1 MRIFLTGA
9 TGFIGS
15 HVLALA
21 LKAGHEVV
29 ALRRKASSAAVVA
42 LPHEPRWIEGALA
55 ELSVFDLQDCAVV
68 VHLASAGVSPKQV
81 PWPELIDAN
90 VVGSAHV
97 VATAH
102 AAGIRR
108 IVVAG
113 TCHESGNS
121 AMDYDAIPAD
131 AALEPLNLY
140 GASKAAAYQLVSA
153 FARAHGLELFY
164 GRIFSAYGEGQ
175 FEGNF
180 WPSLRKAALNG
191 QDFPM
196 TSGSQI
202 RDFMPVEA
210 VAAELLRAC
219 QRMDLRPGEP
229 CTENIGSGHPLT
241 LLAFAQQEWQR
252 FDASGQILPGALAN
266 RPSDVERFVP
276 LLPSH

>member
-15 HVLALA
+15 HFLALA

-29 ALRRKASSAAVVA
+29 ALRRTTSSATEVC
-42 LPHEPRWIEGALA
+42 LPDEPHWIEGSL
-55 ELSVFDLQDCAVV
+55 ESLSVCDFQGCTVV

-81 PWPELIDAN
+81 PWPELVQSN
-90 VVGSAHV
+90 VVGSVHV

-102 AAGIRR
+102 AAAIRR

-113 TCHESGNS
+113 TCHEYGAT
-121 AMDYDAIPAD
+121 AMGYDAIPAD

-153 FARAHGLELFY
+153 FARVHGLELFY

-175 FEGNF
+175 YEGNF

-191 QDFPM
+191 EDFPM
-196 TSGSQI
+196 TSGRQI

-210 VAAELLRAC
+210 VATQLLEACCRA
-219 QRMDLRPGEP
+219 DIKPGEP
-229 CTENIGSGHPLT
+229 LVKNIGSGRPMT
-241 LLAFAQQEWQR
+241 LLVFARQEWAR
-252 FDASGQILPGALAN
+252 LGSSGKIVPGAIADRHGEAPRMIPML
-266 RPSDVERFVP
+266 
-276 LLPSH
+276 

>member
-15 HVLALA
+15 HLLALA

-29 ALRRKASSAAVVA
+29 ALRRKVGSAAVVP
-42 LPHEPRWIEGALA
+42 LPHEPLWIEGSL
-55 ELSVFDLQDCAVV
+55 ESLRVCDLQGCAVV

-81 PWPELIDAN
+81 PWLELVQAN

-113 TCHESGNS
+113 TCHEYGAS

-140 GASKAAAYQLVSA
+140 GASKAAAFQLVSA
-153 FARAHGLELFY
+153 FARVHGLELFY

-175 FEGNF
+175 YEGNF

-191 QDFPM
+191 EDFPM
-196 TSGSQI
+196 TSGRQI

-210 VAAELLRAC
+210 VATELLRAC
-219 QRMDLRPGEP
+219 ERIDLRPGEP
-229 CTENIGSGHPLT
+229 CTENIGTGHPMP

-252 FDASGQILPGALAN
+252 LDASGQILPGARAD
-266 RPSDVERFVP
+266 RPDDVERFVP